1 MKETLYVII
10 KKNNAYKRI
19 KKNKDVFTLN
29 QYILSEQEKTY
40 INNIYPDAEKTSIES
55 KECILKTHKLKKD
68 ILNNISKIH
77 IFKNTKD
84 LDELLDP
91 LLEIKISRYL
101 YLKSVIPK
109 YKKYILI
116 DNKKIY
122 KLSSKLNLIIK
133 IDEIYC
139 DSKNK
144 NNDFLK
150 KFYRYDFNIYNNILL
165 KLQSKLLKNILK
177 TNKKEIFFFSDQK
190 AYFIETIKEKLSDK
204 KNIFIYYSPTGSYLR
219 IISILFEQFYFMIF
233 KKNLKEIGIFLLS
246 SNKIDKNNSKIYK
259 DFYKFRIPDLE
270 KEYSSYLAKQLY
282 FYLLNTISFQ
292 KYLSTIF
299 RGGEI
304 SKSFFHSVRFPDLF
318 SFSRILKKSS
328 KDLYLISHGSNTIQK
343 EDISGLIASKS
354 LGIGL
359 SYTKE
364 KKIKLLSQSI
374 FCDDFLN
381 SINLKYL
388 KINRLIKFNK
398 NNIDLSDS
406 KKNEFKTKILF
417 IGTVKQL
424 GERRYYFESSQ
435 EFFESINRIYN
446 GLIKYKE
453 LFEINLRIRDVNNEI
468 NNEILKNAL
477 FKKNDLIKI
486 DNSKTIYE
494 EMINSDCI
502 ISFSSTT
509 LEEALTLNKPV
520 MCFGLPTYNHLRHY
534 ENDENKIKN
543 HKKGKNLEILEMQ
556 LGRKFIFNSQV
567 KREINL
573 SF

>member
-40 INNIYPDAEKTSIES
+40 INHIYPDAKKTSIES

-139 DSKNK
+139 DNKNK

-165 KLQSKLLKNILK
+165 KIQSKLLKNILK
-177 TNKKEIFFFSDQK
+177 TNKKEIYFFSDQK

-219 IISILFEQFYFMIF
+219 IISILFRSR
-233 KKNLKEIGIFLLS
+233 S
-246 SNKIDKNNSKIYK
+246 S
-259 DFYKFRIPDLE
+259 
-270 KEYSSYLAKQLY
+270 Q
-282 FYLLNTISFQ
+282 
-292 KYLSTIF
+292 
-299 RGGEI
+299 
-304 SKSFFHSVRFPDLF
+304 HSVR
-318 SFSRILKKSS
+318 
-328 KDLYLISHGSNTIQK
+328 IQ
-343 EDISGLIASKS
+343 A
-354 LGIGL
+354 
-359 SYTKE
+359 
-364 KKIKLLSQSI
+364 
-374 FCDDFLN
+374 
-381 SINLKYL
+381 
-388 KINRLIKFNK
+388 
-398 NNIDLSDS
+398 DLSD
-406 KKNEFKTKILF
+406 
-417 IGTVKQL
+417 
-424 GERRYYFESSQ
+424 
-435 EFFESINRIYN
+435 
-446 GLIKYKE
+446 LIR
-453 LFEINLRIRDVNNEI
+453 F
-468 NNEILKNAL
+468 
-477 FKKNDLIKI
+477 
-486 DNSKTIYE
+486 
-494 EMINSDCI
+494 SDI
-502 ISFSSTT
+502 
-509 LEEALTLNKPV
+509 
-520 MCFGLPTYNHLRHY
+520 
-534 ENDENKIKN
+534 
-543 HKKGKNLEILEMQ
+543 
-556 LGRKFIFNSQV
+556 
-567 KREINL
+567 
-573 SF
+573 